1 MRWLRLVRG
10 ELRKLT
16 TTKLL
21 WGFLA
26 VLVIISATN
35 ATAVIFGT
43 DMDGSKTFV
52 STADD
57 QASLMAFGF
66 NALLGTTLFGA
77 IAASREYGHNTVVP
91 MYLTAPR
98 RYLAV
103 LAQFVAVVLAGGLL
117 GLIGEG
123 LTVLAVAAALPTTDY
138 AFLVS
143 AGAVAQ
149 LMVASLLAGAVGGL
163 LGAGIGLALRH
174 MGGAVT
180 AAVLL
185 LFVLPGIVVQ
195 LVNETASWVPST
207 LLRVI
212 SGVATDTGLF
222 AALVALVAWGLV
234 PAAIGLLAV
243 ERRDVV

>member
-1 MRWLRLVRG
+1 MNYVRLVRS
-10 ELRKLT
+10 EFRKLT

-26 VLVIISATN
+26 VLVVISATN
-35 ATAVIFGT
+35 AIAVIFGT

-52 STADD
+52 STAED

-77 IAASREYGHNTVVP
+77 IAASREFGHNTVVP
-91 MYLTAPR
+91 MFLSAPR
-98 RYLAV
+98 RHLAV
-103 LAQFVAVVLAGGLL
+103 LAQYAAIVVAGAVL
-117 GLIGEG
+117 GLIGEA
-123 LTVLAVAAALPTTDY
+123 LTLLAVAGALTTTDFGFMLS
-138 AFLVS
+138 ASTVS
-143 AGAVAQ
+143 Q
-149 LMVASLLAGAVGGL
+149 LMAASLLAGAVGGL
-163 LGAGIGLALRH
+163 LGGGIGLALRH

-180 AAVLL
+180 TAVLL

-195 LVNETASWVPST
+195 LATQTATWIPAT

-212 SGVATDTGLF
+212 SGVATDTGL
-222 AALVALVAWGLV
+222 AAAILALIVWGLV
-234 PAAIGLLAV
+234 PAAIGLFAV